1 MDYSLTI
8 SNKKVYDFYK
18 AHKNLNF
25 ESMNILF
32 VDILDNL
39 LQNANPSLNTDLANM
54 LINNMKTLQTQLDTM
69 ENSMNKT
76 QSEIGN
82 IFTLKFLDFKREYM
96 DDMKMILSNGVSDKV
111 APIIREC
118 NDSLLDK
125 TKLMVSEII
134 PKNQENLHKSIDSSL
149 TQLQNSINN
158 DTNLLMKSSLT
169 KDVLENFTNSIDE
182 KFANTLLNSQNLLNS
197 IISSTEQRLDGRLSE
212 IKNISSTNN
221 STQDIL
227 CTNIN
232 DLLKKMENSS
242 SKGKISENLL
252 FNVLH
257 SLYPTA
263 QIEFVGTTKETGD
276 IILKRRDKPV
286 ILFENKNYD
295 RNVGQEEV
303 KKFLRDIENKNC
315 SGIMLAQHYGIAN
328 KNNYEIELHNNN
340 VLTYLH
346 NVEYDADKIKS
357 AVDIIDYFKSCLNEL
372 EVGSGEHINISKEF
386 LSDINKEYQNFI
398 NNKLTHIKTIKD
410 YQQKLISQIDDIK
423 LPSLEHYLSRMFAS
437 SASKENTCEFCNYV
451 AKNVRALTA
460 HHRGCALKKQH
471 EAKKKEQLMQKLHGE
486 NTMQYNP
493 NNV

>member
-1 MDYSLTI
+1 M
-8 SNKKVYDFYK
+8 
-18 AHKNLNF
+18 
-25 ESMNILF
+25 
-32 VDILDNL
+32 
-39 LQNANPSLNTDLANM
+39 
-54 LINNMKTLQTQLDTM
+54 
-69 ENSMNKT
+69 
-76 QSEIGN
+76 
-82 IFTLKFLDFKREYM
+82 
-96 DDMKMILSNGVSDKV
+96 
-111 APIIREC
+111 
-118 NDSLLDK
+118 
-125 TKLMVSEII
+125 
-134 PKNQENLHKSIDSSL
+134 
-149 TQLQNSINN
+149 
-158 DTNLLMKSSLT
+158 
-169 KDVLENFTNSIDE
+169 
-182 KFANTLLNSQNLLNS
+182 LNS

-386 LSDINKEYQNFI
+386 LGDINKEYQNFI
-398 NNKLTHIKTIKD
+398 NNKLIHIKTIKD